1 MQYFPFDVIER
12 HQFGGWRLKML
23 IFENMS
29 RVARGG
35 IGGVHLAGD
44 EKIDRKDD
52 STK

>member
-1 MQYFPFDVIER
+1 M
-12 HQFGGWRLKML
+12 KML

-52 STK
+52 STKETSFKIT